1 MDDSGTNDLARPQI
15 STTPTATESVP
26 TPIPPAVP
34 PRTFQT
40 YVPPKP
46 VINVDDDLPN
56 PADQDEI
63 STPPSQLAPLSTDL
77 TTLTE
82 RLNTYQQSLEKN
94 NDISDLKLSFNAL
107 TTYLTENTYPYKI
120 WPNIERGDPAVAKIK
135 EEIRGLKG
143 LLINLRNFPKI
154 PASPTTY
161 STQSLASKLPTGS
174 QIPEIE

>member
-1 MDDSGTNDLARPQI
+1 KFNETLLSFVSLLRTPRVSSYDDS
-15 STTPTATESVP
+15 
-26 TPIPPAVP
+26 
-34 PRTFQT
+34 
-40 YVPPKP
+40 K
-46 VINVDDDLPN
+46 INVDDDLPT

-120 WPNIERGDPAVAKIK
+120 WPNTERGDPAVAKIK